1 MQNSTPHL
9 TRQKLCGPPI
19 PWRFF
24 LKPSPCRGYG
34 GEPLVFSRAGDK
46 AEREP
51 GNVGVGTYP
60 PPYYIWK
67 QEPPSAT
74 W

>member
-1 MQNSTPHL
+1 M
-9 TRQKLCGPPI
+9 
-19 PWRFF
+19 
-24 LKPSPCRGYG
+24 
-34 GEPLVFSRAGDK
+34 VFSRAGDK